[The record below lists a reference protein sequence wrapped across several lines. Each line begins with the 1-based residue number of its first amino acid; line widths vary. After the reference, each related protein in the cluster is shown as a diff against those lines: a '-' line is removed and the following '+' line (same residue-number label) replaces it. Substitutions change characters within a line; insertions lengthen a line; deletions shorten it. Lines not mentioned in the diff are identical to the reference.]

1 MRLSW
6 QARLLTPTL
15 RLIEKPQLA
24 RASDPVKLRASF
36 ERKARLLFHAA
47 KGTTQRT
54 FDIGGYPA
62 IEATPPNADPDRVIL
77 YFHGG
82 GYLFGSPRSHSAM
95 MSALAIR
102 SGTRVILASYPL
114 APEHPFPAAP
124 NAALKVWKTLIEQGL
139 ASSSVVLGG
148 DSAGG
153 GLALSLLQR
162 LISEGMDKPLGTFA
176 FAPLTDMTFSGASVQ
191 TNAVSEAVLPASRV
205 NEMNAHYLGQHD
217 PKDPNASPLFG
228 DFEGCSP
235 VWLCADMTEIL
246 LDDTRRLDARLKQ
259 QNVQTVMTLTNGLP
273 HVWPLFHN
281 VLPEARATLDALA
294 HWIKRLTPQTTDS

>member
-15 RLIEKPQLA
+15 RRIEKPQLA
-24 RASDPVKLRASF
+24 RAADPVKLRASF
-36 ERKARLLFHAA
+36 ERKARILFHAA
-47 KGTTQRT
+47 RGTTQRNI
-54 FDIGGYPA
+54 DIAGYPA
-62 IEATPPNADPDRVIL
+62 IEVTPQNTDPDRVIL
-77 YFHGG
+77 FFHGG
-82 GYLFGSPRSHSAM
+82 GFLFGSPRTHSPM
-95 MSALAIR
+95 MSALAVR
-102 SGTRVILASYPL
+102 AKTRVILASYPL
-114 APEHPFPAAP
+114 APEHPFPAAFD
-124 NAALKVWKTLIEQGL
+124 AASKIWNTLIEQGL
-139 ASSSVVLGG
+139 APSNIVLGG

-153 GLALSLLQR
+153 GLALSLLQS
-162 LISEGMDKPLGTFA
+162 LITKGMDKPLGTFA

-217 PKDPNASPLFG
+217 PEDPNVSPLFG
-228 DFEGCSP
+228 DFEGCTP

-246 LDDTRRLDARLKQ
+246 LDDTRRLHARLKQ
-259 QNVQTVMTLTNGLP
+259 QNVQTAMTLTHGLP

-281 VLPEARATLDALA
+281 VLPEARATLDEVA

>member
-24 RASDPVKLRASF
+24 RSNDPVKFRTSF
-36 ERKARLLFHAA
+36 ERKARILFHATRN
-47 KGTTQRT
+47 TTQLNIN
-54 FDIGGYPA
+54 IGGYPA
-62 IEATPPNADPDRVIL
+62 IEVTPQNADSDRVIL

-82 GYLFGSPRSHSAM
+82 GYLFGSPRTHSAM

-102 SGTRVILASYPL
+102 SGMRVILASYPL

-124 NAALKVWKTLIEQGL
+124 NAAFGAWKTLTEQGL
-139 ASSSVVLGG
+139 APSNIVLGG

-162 LISEGMDKPLGTFA
+162 LIAEEAEIPLGTFA

-191 TNAVSEAVLPASRV
+191 TNATSEALLPVSRV

-217 PKDPNASPLFG
+217 PKDPSASPLFANFKG
-228 DFEGCSP
+228 SSP
-235 VWLCADMTEIL
+235 IWLCADMTEIL
-246 LDDTRRLDARLKQ
+246 LDDTRRLHTRLEQ

-281 VLPEARATLDALA
+281 VLPEGRATLDALA
-294 HWIKRLTPQTTDS
+294 HWIKRLTPPSIDS